1 LNQINDSDHS
11 ISFYDDDRI
20 QHFLMKYY
28 APIDESKF
36 HTLCEELPIVRF
48 IALPEENQQINND
61 QKIAMALKLERN

>member
-1 LNQINDSDHS
+1 
-11 ISFYDDDRI
+11 
-20 QHFLMKYY
+20 MKYY